1 MFGRAVT
8 KSPEVTITVL
18 GQQVR
23 FIIDTGS
30 EVTILPETIFRELTS
45 SPPKVQDVSKWLRV
59 YAANGMEVPYV
70 GYTELD
76 MDVFGVQL
84 GCVGVLISKES
95 RASKQPT
102 GLLGCN
108 VISEVQAALKE
119 RHGSDYLNT
128 IQSEVNQCWTEALL
142 ADFSTNRY
150 HSTQNNVSSRVT

>member
-1 MFGRAVT
+1 MPQMVWR
-8 KSPEVTITVL
+8 
-18 GQQVR
+18 
-23 FIIDTGS
+23 
-30 EVTILPETIFRELTS
+30 
-45 SPPKVQDVSKWLRV
+45 
-59 YAANGMEVPYV
+59 YPYV

-76 MDVFGVQL
+76 MDVFCVQL

-108 VISEVQAALKE
+108 IISEVQAALKE

-142 ADFSTNRY
+142 AWEIGERESAKPGFARLKGKSPICIPAQSSKVVTCTTRQLFLRPTEVLIQAVQGDYGNLPR
-150 HSTQNNVSSRVT
+150 NVAQQMDPW